1 MIMHDAARRIR
12 SPQHRGTLALF
23 GMLLILHIN
32 IRGHCDGVLSMRDT
46 DTICTRDQVYSK
58 FKEPQG
64 VVDW

>member
-32 IRGHCDGVLSMRDT
+32 IRGQHDRVLSTKDT
-46 DTICTRDQVYSK
+46 DMICMRDQVYSRV
-58 FKEPQG
+58 KEPQG
-64 VVDW
+64 AVNW

>member
-32 IRGHCDGVLSMRDT
+32 IRGQHDRTLSRKDT
-46 DTICTRDQVYSK
+46 DMICMRNQVYSRV
-58 FKEPQG
+58 KEPQG
-64 VVDW
+64 VGDW